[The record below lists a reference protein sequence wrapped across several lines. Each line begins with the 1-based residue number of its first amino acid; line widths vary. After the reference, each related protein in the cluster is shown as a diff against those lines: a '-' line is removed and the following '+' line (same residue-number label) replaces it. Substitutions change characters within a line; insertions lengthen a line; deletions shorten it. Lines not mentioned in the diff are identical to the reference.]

1 MFRYIK
7 ILIIVFLCTFFLFSY
22 GQKKKRD
29 IKKSHLSET
38 VHKRKKGGIKYGIAS
53 FYAKKFNGKKTANGE
68 TYLND
73 KFTAACNLFP
83 LNTWIKVTDLKND
96 RSVIVRI
103 NDRLHAKNKR
113 VVDLSEIAAKKLG
126 FVSSGL
132 AKVKVEVLN
141 NYHKADG

>member
-1 MFRYIK
+1 MLRFFR
-7 ILIIVFLCTFFLFSY
+7 ILIIVFLCSFFLFSY
-22 GQKKKRD
+22 GQKKKSN
-29 IKKSHLSET
+29 IKKSQSTET
-38 VHKRKKGGIKYGIAS
+38 LHRRKKGDIKFGIAS
-53 FYAKKFNGKKTANGE
+53 YYAKKFNGKKTANGE
-68 TYLND
+68 IYIND
-73 KFTAACNLFP
+73 KYTAACNLFP
-83 LNTWIKVTDLKND
+83 FNTWIKVTDIKNN

-103 NDRLHAKNKR
+103 NDRLYAKNKR